1 MLPRWASRCFY
12 GHPERV
18 GGERGGRVV
27 ADRPADHA
35 SAVGVENDRA
45 VHLALADRVLGNVGQ
60 PQLIRA
66 FPTESAVDQIVRA
79 RLARHP
85 SSFRRSRATRDARAA
100 HQHRDRVVTNPDPA
114 PEDQLCVYP
123 SGAVVA
129 VGGRVHLADH
139 IGQPRMANRA
149 RRWRP
154 ASPHVVASA
163 RHPEHPTR
171 NLNRQALS
179 GDHMRSLR
187 TAFWAHRL
195 LQQLRSPA
203 VHRDLR
209 LELPNPPFRSAQLLT
224 LHGAQT
230 RAARPDRFSPGGA
243 TNKSTGR

>member
-1 MLPRWASRCFY
+1 MAGYRLLATEREHRAHKPARGHVACLLASSCLRLSVAFCSRAHRGDEPGLASPFGERPGGELGAVIGMDHGAAALGFALFY

-45 VHLALADRVLGNVGQ
+45 VHLALAGRVLGNVGQ

-114 PEDQLCVYP
+114 PEDQLGVHP
-123 SGAVVA
+123 SGAVAA

-154 ASPHVVASA
+154 ASPRVIA
-163 RHPEHPTR
+163 RARYTKHATG
-171 NLNRQALS
+171 NLD
-179 GDHMRSLR
+179 G
-187 TAFWAHRL
+187 
-195 LQQLRSPA
+195 
-203 VHRDLR
+203 
-209 LELPNPPFRSAQLLT
+209 
-224 LHGAQT
+224 
-230 RAARPDRFSPGGA
+230 
-243 TNKSTGR
+243 